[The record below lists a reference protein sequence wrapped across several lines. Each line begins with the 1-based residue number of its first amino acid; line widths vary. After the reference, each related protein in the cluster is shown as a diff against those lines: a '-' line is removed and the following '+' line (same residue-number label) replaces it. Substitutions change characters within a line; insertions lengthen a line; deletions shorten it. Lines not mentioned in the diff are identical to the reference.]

1 MASENVIVV
10 TDENFEEKVLKSK
23 LPVMIDFWAPW
34 CGPCRMMGPT
44 IDEVAA
50 AYAGKLVVAKMNVDE
65 NPKTPAAFDVRGI
78 PNIKFFKN
86 GERVADAEIVGAVPR
101 PKLEESIK
109 LVV

>member
-10 TDENFEEKVLKSK
+10 TDENFEEKVLKSA

-50 AYAGKLVVAKMNVDE
+50 AYEGKLVE
-65 NPKTPAAFDVRGI
+65 WI
-78 PNIKFFKN
+78 
-86 GERVADAEIVGAVPR
+86 EGA
-101 PKLEESIK
+101 L
-109 LVV
+109 